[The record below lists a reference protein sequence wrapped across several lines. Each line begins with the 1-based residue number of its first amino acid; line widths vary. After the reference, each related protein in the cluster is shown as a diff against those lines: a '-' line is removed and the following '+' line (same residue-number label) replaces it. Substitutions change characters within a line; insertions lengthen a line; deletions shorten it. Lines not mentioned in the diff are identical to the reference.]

1 MSTSQMLKGILE
13 GCLLAIISEGEIYGY
28 EMSEK
33 LAKYGFT
40 MASEGSIYPLL
51 IRMQKEGLITS
62 VMKESLSGPKRKYY
76 TLTEKGEEALGE
88 FMDRWEAMQSSV
100 ERLLEG
106 KEKIMLSSEAR
117 KFLLDMRLFL
127 MAKSVKE
134 SDIENFLEDAE
145 LHLIEGESEGKS
157 VENIFGSSPKEYAHE
172 LVKVMERDRQET
184 WKQIGFTVMNIVS
197 FWIIASILIVNN
209 GMLQI
214 SLIQCIGYSF
224 SLILVVIGPNFLL
237 RKMTFVT
244 SFTKTWF
251 SMWSLV
257 MIAPLFL
264 LGAVT
269 ILDVIYP
276 TKMLTFTEVQ
286 SYIVAGG
293 IFIITVAINIY
304 FEGWFK
310 NLYLIIPL
318 SIM

>member
-1 MSTSQMLKGILE
+1 
-13 GCLLAIISEGEIYGY
+13 
-28 EMSEK
+28 
-33 LAKYGFT
+33 
-40 MASEGSIYPLL
+40 
-51 IRMQKEGLITS
+51 
-62 VMKESLSGPKRKYY
+62 
-76 TLTEKGEEALGE
+76 
-88 FMDRWEAMQSSV
+88 
-100 ERLLEG
+100 
-106 KEKIMLSSEAR
+106 MLSSEAR

-127 MAKSVKE
+127 TAKIVKE
-134 SDIENFLEDAE
+134 SDIENFIEDAE
-145 LHLIEGESEGKS
+145 LHLIEGESDGKS
-157 VENIFGSSPKEYAHE
+157 VEDIFGSSPKEYAHE
-172 LVKVMERDRQET
+172 LVQVMEKDRQET

-197 FWIIASILIVNN
+197 FWIIASILIVNH

-237 RKMTFVT
+237 RKMAFVT

-257 MIAPLFL
+257 IIAPMFL

-318 SIM
+318 SIMLVFKTFTTEDLVPMLFQIICLYGSLFILIFVEIIMKTNRREMVK

>member
-1 MSTSQMLKGILE
+1 
-13 GCLLAIISEGEIYGY
+13 
-28 EMSEK
+28 
-33 LAKYGFT
+33 
-40 MASEGSIYPLL
+40 
-51 IRMQKEGLITS
+51 
-62 VMKESLSGPKRKYY
+62 
-76 TLTEKGEEALGE
+76 
-88 FMDRWEAMQSSV
+88 
-100 ERLLEG
+100 
-106 KEKIMLSSEAR
+106 MLSREAR

-127 MAKSVKE
+127 TAKSVKE

-157 VENIFGSSPKEYAHE
+157 VEDIFGSSPKEYAHE
-172 LVKVMERDRQET
+172 LVKVMEKDRRET

-224 SLILVVIGPNFLL
+224 SFILVVIGPNFLL

-257 MIAPLFL
+257 MIAPMFL

-286 SYIVAGG
+286 SYIVSGG
-293 IFIITVAINIY
+293 IFIITVTINIY

-318 SIM
+318 SIMLVFKTFTTEDLMPMLFQIIYLYGSLFILIFVEIMMKTNRREMVK